1 MKVIDNSNEVQ
12 INREKLFLFMR
23 GEKSNIDTQNNLAK
37 AIKQGIKQAVQ
48 HNTSKELNTSF
59 FTKFHSPRDEAKSP
73 HEKTSTNKALTNKI
87 AVKRIMIFIFI
98 GKKYS

>member
-37 AIKQGIKQAVQ
+37 AITIYYI
-48 HNTSKELNTSF
+48 LNLNY
-59 FTKFHSPRDEAKSP
+59 K
-73 HEKTSTNKALTNKI
+73 
-87 AVKRIMIFIFI
+87 
-98 GKKYS
+98 